1 MDYLLEIAD
10 RLLPSVKSASEE
22 VSPDASPLTTANIWF
37 KAARKCVIDE
47 RKKRDG
53 ARVPERQ
60 PPEGVLDKEVM
71 ADVLA
76 RHPESIPDL
85 LCAVGQRDFC
95 PPFIADVVRSAV
107 GEAGQG
113 SARPK
118 KKLRAVFT
126 RFLSR
131 EYAELLEGR
140 PHRVASVL
148 VESASWKDLNA
159 PVQPARTPRKLE
171 VLRNLKD
178 NPQVPR
184 HIRRRL
190 QQWAEPEKPLPADA
204 VRQFLESDAEKEEFV
219 AALRRELLKNPRLLQ
234 RLAEAAGVAVP
245 FSLAFAL
252 ELDEIALAREKR
264 GRAERNICTD
274 EDGSR
279 PLNSRTAAPSDNA
292 HACRFPS
299 RLAEERGL
307 LGLAFSGGGHPQ
319 RQLQSG
325 RNSRSGTIWSVE
337 GSGLPLDRFWWRL
350 YQQLACGVDQA
361 GRRCHEGRKPTAVR
375 ATAIAQRRRR
385 ASRSVSP

>member
-1 MDYLLEIAD
+1 
-10 RLLPSVKSASEE
+10 
-22 VSPDASPLTTANIWF
+22 
-37 KAARKCVIDE
+37 
-47 RKKRDG
+47 
-53 ARVPERQ
+53 
-60 PPEGVLDKEVM
+60 M

-85 LCAVGQRDFC
+85 LSAVGQRDFC

-126 RFLSR
+126 RLLSR
-131 EYAELLEGR
+131 EYAELLETR

-148 VESASWKDLNA
+148 VESASWKDSATDWRVPRAL
-159 PVQPARTPRKLE
+159 RKLE

-184 HIRRRL
+184 HIRKRL

-204 VRQFLESDAEKEEFV
+204 VRQFLESTRKKGSSWV
-219 AALRRELLKNPRLLQ
+219 ALRREALLKDRWLGLQ

-279 PLNSRTAAPSDNA
+279 PLNSRTAAPSDSA
-292 HACRFPS
+292 RACRFPS
-299 RLAEERGL
+299 RLAEERSSARPGVLGWGIRSASFNLGVIQGLARFGL
-307 LGLAFSGGGHPQ
+307 LKEVDYLSTVSGGGYISSWLAAWISGGGGVTKVESLM
-319 RQLQSG
+319 QLS
-325 RNSRSGTIWSVE
+325 
-337 GSGLPLDRFWWRL
+337 
-350 YQQLACGVDQA
+350 
-361 GRRCHEGRKPTAVR
+361 